1 MRCDI
6 SNLRHVEVDFY
17 IRTFPRLFKKVVN
30 ESMYGQNKRI
40 AHYLYISI
48 LRSFINTIS
57 MTPQQ
62 AKRYNKIKDNC
73 SDDRQQNMLTKFY
86 NINAKAPT
94 FVYGLDSDFET
105 YVHVL
110 MQKVKQQFIKDV
122 REICSDYDLTDK
134 EIDDVIKYNLSE
146 VLEEKD

>member
-1 MRCDI
+1 
-6 SNLRHVEVDFY
+6 
-17 IRTFPRLFKKVVN
+17 
-30 ESMYGQNKRI
+30 MYGHNKRI

-48 LRSFINTIS
+48 LRSFINTVS

-62 AKRYNKIKDNC
+62 ARRYNKIKDNC

-86 NINAKAPT
+86 DINAKALT
-94 FVYGLDSDFET
+94 SVYGLDSDFET
-105 YVHVL
+105 YIHVL

-134 EIDDVIKYNLSE
+134 EIDDAIRSNLSE